1 MSFAILLN
9 NLINLKALQ
18 YVWTVFRFEI
28 DFLTLQNEGSD
39 PHKFRHSINYPQRF
53 YTKSGVITLIQENS
67 YNYISY

>member
-39 PHKFRHSINYPQRF
+39 PY
-53 YTKSGVITLIQENS
+53 
-67 YNYISY
+67 